1 MAISRPPQ
9 GVVRKMCHSY
19 AGGSSCHL
27 APRNS
32 FELTNLEMKAVY
44 GLHPEI
50 WPKKLAMDMEPGA
63 GRKVDVV
70 AYVSFALFLHV
81 FFYVSEVVPNSVT
94 VPM

>member
-1 MAISRPPQ
+1 MPEGSQLSPGPP
-9 GVVRKMCHSY
+9 K
-19 AGGSSCHL
+19 SS
-27 APRNS
+27 
-32 FELTNLEMKAVY
+32 ELTNLEMKAVY